1 MQDKGRAERQK
12 AEVPVLTTMASTSS
26 SALSP
31 VHTWYSKRPHLI
43 TINSAQKTEE
53 GFIASV
59 NQVGCMLGEG
69 GENASSVKST
79 KRLYAN
85 MSVQLVAFHLLHKVL
100 LVCNQYTFLVFKT
113 HQES

>member
-26 SALSP
+26 SVLSP

-43 TINSAQKTEE
+43 TMNIAQEKEE

-69 GENASSVKST
+69 GRITSSV
-79 KRLYAN
+79 N
-85 MSVQLVAFHLLHKVL
+85 QE
-100 LVCNQYTFLVFKT
+100 LVC
-113 HQES
+113 